1 MKVSP
6 IYLLINL
13 FILPSFIC
21 TGDRESKVFTRA
33 ASVLAFKTNEGDFK
47 KYSWLNESNTKKI
60 EDCIIKLE
68 SSSIGYSVMQNKEKK
83 QCAGFIGVLSVDKN
97 ERGKGY
103 GGALLLKAFFDIY
116 DSCSASGLKKLDVSW
131 EAIPFA
137 GNRMSTPELKSW
149 YSSFGAESDK
159 NSIDIMKIPLNKIDI
174 IKDNLYGNSVFEK
187 TLLKYHLKS
196 QEESAQQ
203 KKEIDAAF
211 SLWKRIGFSF

>member
-1 MKVSP
+1 MMKVSP
-6 IYLLINL
+6 VYLLINL

-33 ASVLAFKTNEGDFK
+33 ASVLASKTNEGAFK
-47 KYSWLNESNTKKI
+47 KHSRLNESNTRKTERCTI
-60 EDCIIKLE
+60 ELE
-68 SSSIGYSVMQNKEKK
+68 SSSIEYSVMQNKEKK

-97 ERGKGY
+97 ERGTGY
-103 GGALLLKAFFDIY
+103 GGALLLNAFFDIY

-131 EAIPFA
+131 GAIPFD
-137 GNRMSTPELKSW
+137 GNRMSKPELKSW

-159 NSIDIMKIPLNKIDI
+159 DSIDIMKIPLNKIDI

-187 TLLKYHLKS
+187 TLLKYRLKA

-211 SLWKRIGFSF
+211 SLWKRNRT

>member
-1 MKVSP
+1 MMKISP
-6 IYLLINL
+6 VYLLINL

-33 ASVLAFKTNEGDFK
+33 ASVLASKTNEGAFK
-47 KYSWLNESNTKKI
+47 KHSWLNESNTRKTERCTI
-60 EDCIIKLE
+60 ELE
-68 SSSIGYSVMQNKEKK
+68 SSSIEYSVIQNKGKK
-83 QCAGFIGVLSVDKN
+83 QCAGYIHFLSVDKN

-131 EAIPFA
+131 GVIPFD

-159 NSIDIMKIPLNKIDI
+159 DTIDRMKIPLNKIDI
-174 IKDNLYGNSVFEK
+174 IKENLYGNSVTIKVSPQSSRRERP
-187 TLLKYHLKS
+187 
-196 QEESAQQ
+196 A
-203 KKEIDAAF
+203 KKRD
-211 SLWKRIGFSF
+211 

>member
-6 IYLLINL
+6 VYLLINL

-33 ASVLAFKTNEGDFK
+33 ASVLASKTNEGAFK
-47 KYSWLNESNTKKI
+47 KHSRLNESNTKKI

-131 EAIPFA
+131 GAIPFD
-137 GNRMSTPELKSW
+137 GNRMSKPELKSW

-187 TLLKYHLKS
+187 TLLKYRLKA

-211 SLWKRIGFSF
+211 SLWKRNRT